1 MTPDRRRL
9 SNYSHVDRMSCS
21 EKSVHNSTL
30 YSHVDENGS
39 SCLCGERRHAA
50 GQQATSP
57 SHKKAV
63 IVLSSLVQVDFL
75 QQQQQGK
82 SPSPWDASEAIIES

>member
-39 SCLCGERRHAA
+39 SCLCGERSHAA
-50 GQQATSP
+50 QQATSP